1 MPRRAR
7 APRFVLTFGL
17 EVEEDLTDLNAFD
30 PTVLDAAQ
38 TVLDDLAYGR
48 VTGKALGDRNVSGD
62 LTGLARVKFDHPD
75 QRPQRFRLVYQQV
88 DDARRDVIAIG
99 RRDDHP
105 IYRAAANRL
114 AP

>member
-1 MPRRAR
+1 VPRRAR

-38 TVLDDLAYGR
+38 TVLDDLA
-48 VTGKALGDRNVSGD
+48 
-62 LTGLARVKFDHPD
+62 ARVKFDHPD